1 MQKNQNIEE
10 LYIRIFKISILSI
23 MTIGLISI
31 VVFLMYSAYLYSQ
44 TPIQPRPAEKAIF
57 KDVDLQDFQNE
68 LAKEINVKQNKS
80 KTDTQDVNSVN
91 SLSTLKYNEEA
102 LQMYRCSIDF
112 AKSVNAVSEET
123 ESKKIAEQVELLRY
137 QIEKASEHYLR
148 GDAWVNSAKN
158 FICKALKDTN
168 IIGLRKEGKI
178 DQIFL
183 PTLNFHIKTWDYNQ
197 SQKISFDKKEE
208 DRVRTENMIEASRI
222 ANDKNFGFNLLIAA
236 GCSFGI
242 FLFFAL
248 YLIFY
253 RLERNL
259 KNINSSLTT
268 INKRYEP

>member
-31 VVFLMYSAYLYSQ
+31 VVFLTYSAYLYSQ
-44 TPIQPRPAEKAIF
+44 TPNQPRPAEKAIF
-57 KDVDLQDFQNE
+57 KDVNLQDFQNE
-68 LAKEINVKQNKS
+68 LNREISEKKLSTNTKVVNNVNA
-80 KTDTQDVNSVN
+80 
-91 SLSTLKYNEEA
+91 LSTLKYNEEA
-102 LQMYRCSIDF
+102 LQMYRCSIEF
-112 AKSVNAVSEET
+112 ANSVNAVSEET

-137 QIEKASEHYLR
+137 QIEKASDHYLR

-158 FICKALKDTN
+158 FICNALKDTN
-168 IIGLRKEGKI
+168 IIALRKEGKI

-197 SQKISFDKKEE
+197 TQKISFDTKEE

-222 ANDKNFGFNLLIAA
+222 ANDKTFGLNLLIAA

-242 FLFFAL
+242 FIFFAL

-268 INKRYEP
+268 INKRYET